1 MTVRD
6 LFGNPVCQ
14 GKAANLTLKLNG
26 GPRFLFGS
34 GKLPETAAESRKA
47 WMEERRLAAEAET
60 AVNTLPV
67 MELEPNEK
75 RSFEFTMPPG
85 SRAIWSETP
94 EFPAGLR
101 VRTGRDRVSGEITAG
116 NGAGA
121 GVVKFTFRLPS
132 EDMPEVIRWLPVD
145 VRRRSFIRG
154 GSFFHDLR
162 EFCHP
167 GVRVKAEGGVDN
179 SGCLRLGGPF
189 RGRIHHP
196 EQLPMLPGRPLRFKT
211 MLKGRLSP
219 DVRLSFHAAMF
230 SGGHWAG
237 TWRIAALGEPP
248 LEGKKYPGTT
258 LPLSISPDGWHE
270 VSAELPADRLPGK
283 ALTLIF
289 YIDVNGGEAADW
301 LLIDNLELY
310 Q

>member
-1 MTVRD
+1 
-6 LFGNPVCQ
+6 
-14 GKAANLTLKLNG
+14 
-26 GPRFLFGS
+26 
-34 GKLPETAAESRKA
+34 
-47 WMEERRLAAEAET
+47 ME
-60 AVNTLPV
+60 
-67 MELEPNEK
+67 
-75 RSFEFTMPPG
+75 
-85 SRAIWSETP
+85 
-94 EFPAGLR
+94 
-101 VRTGRDRVSGEITAG
+101 
-116 NGAGA
+116 
-121 GVVKFTFRLPS
+121 
-132 EDMPEVIRWLPVD
+132 
-145 VRRRSFIRG
+145 
-154 GSFFHDLR
+154 
-162 EFCHP
+162 
-167 GVRVKAEGGVDN
+167 AEGGVDN

-189 RGRIHHP
+189 RGRIHHL
-196 EQLPMLPGRPLRFKT
+196 EQLPMLPGRPLRFKA

-248 LEGKKYPGTT
+248 LEGKKYPGTP